1 MSRRAYR
8 CSVFKLTCACFQYQ
22 QHNATRA
29 DDSDTECYTPRTPR
43 RTPMACTFCRGMSPS
58 PSLPIPR
65 RVTARIDSDGFRV
78 DSHLL
83 PVSE

>member
-8 CSVFKLTCACFQYQ
+8 CGVLKLTKLTCACFQYQ

-43 RTPMACTFCRGMSPS
+43 RTPMACTFCRGMSLF
-58 PSLPIPR
+58 LPIPR
-65 RVTARIDSDGFRV
+65 ACNRAHRV
-78 DSHLL
+78 
-83 PVSE
+83 